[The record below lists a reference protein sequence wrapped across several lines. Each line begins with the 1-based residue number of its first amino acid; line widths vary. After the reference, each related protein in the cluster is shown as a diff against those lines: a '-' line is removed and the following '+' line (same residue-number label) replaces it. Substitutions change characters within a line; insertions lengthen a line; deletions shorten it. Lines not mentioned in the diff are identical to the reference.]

1 MTAGVPDPAVAPW
14 VPLPAAI
21 PEAAIP
27 EAASDPLP
35 DIPKMTGQPIKK
47 NLSILL
53 FVQLVLIDYLCR
65 SIEKPARTQDIRTIY
80 RTPEFDAFY
89 YALPLRVRNKFEYVF
104 EVVQSVYNISTKF
117 IKHLEKSDLY
127 EMRVSIGSNEYRTI
141 LFRHRP

>member
-1 MTAGVPDPAVAPW
+1 M
-14 VPLPAAI
+14 
-21 PEAAIP
+21 
-27 EAASDPLP
+27 
-35 DIPKMTGQPIKK
+35 
-47 NLSILL
+47 
-53 FVQLVLIDYLCR
+53 
-65 SIEKPARTQDIRTIY
+65 IEKPARTQDIRTIY

-141 LFRHRP
+141 LFAIDHDNVIEARKIVLLNGFLKKSSKDYRKQIDIAKTILNELKK